1 MRIRHLFTLLLVALC
16 SLWASPASAEVRV
29 LLNGVEE
36 ASYSDLR
43 TALTKFFSSYT
54 VSSDDTVEFISD
66 AGNENFKMSSKLTKP
81 ANIIISAVRISCD
94 DVDVFDLRNEGVKLT
109 LNIAETLEGNIQM
122 RRNTELTFLNVN
134 SYSGHCET
142 ESGCVV
148 NVEGGDFFCDSGTLF
163 NNYDSHVNINGGTFH
178 LQGTHC
184 RIYEGSDADLT
195 IADGYALYC
204 EETGERILPGA
215 GRSLYA
221 EEITV
226 SLLKNA
232 DLVKAS
238 FNGKE
243 YFFSSVEKSLTAML
257 YADVMNFD
265 LTLLKDASASVQGS
279 EGDPLLF
286 FVENEVTFDLQ
297 NYTLTVD
304 APEGP
309 VILARNSDIT
319 LKAKAG
325 GGIVNTSGSMMESY
339 GGSLTVGGGTYKAAQ
354 SGFYAEETKVRIE
367 DGEFEAAR
375 VAFDYRECNDVE
387 VSSGH
392 FLSTGTDF
400 TDGDDYHWPAVKSN
414 GNSLPEGYIFVGHFP
429 EGDVQRSDMYGYLYL
444 EGKCFYD
451 VSVGIGDPLA
461 TVTIGSTVKEYASLS
476 AAFKAAQQ
484 ANEAIVTLLK
494 DTELQNTIT
503 LTTGDVTF
511 KLEDYRLETY
521 APDAAFIVNGGTLR
535 MKAFEN
541 GRISSR
547 YFDSTIFDC
556 RSGLLVISSGN
567 YSSYSECVICKN
579 GSNVIITDGFFT
591 SQNSAVLRNEGF
603 NTILMGGDFATSA
616 EDTSVGAFQLKT
628 AVEVPSDYTFVTHES
643 AGNFQVRTTSGM
655 RSVWSDVS
663 RRPAVDVSVE
673 KFVNY
678 ATLITPDGKETDYM
692 YFEEAMDAAQ
702 QMEKATVRLNANV
715 AFCDGSLYRSYVI
728 NSGDITLDCDNHILL
743 SASRYALDLR
753 GGKLTI
759 EGSPFGGVYQ
769 LSGEEFGSSI
779 NQCAIYLKSADGASN
794 SSRPQLVINSGYFR
808 FPAMGIISFDGGV
821 EVNGGTFEGGGSYF
835 FMYHGKDLVLKG
847 GTFKDSDSPI
857 ACYDQGFWI
866 PEGYEVIDLAT
877 GDKIGHHDMGFIV
890 PYPYNVT
897 IIKPEPVVEVATAE
911 GTVGFTDFY
920 EAYKYAENQSAAE
933 ITLLKDI
940 TLKTPIQQEDGNIVL
955 NLGDYTIT
963 YIDGAGRYNRVF
975 SINWGSLT
983 VNASPQGGIRSD
995 FGNIFTIYYSR
1006 SLTINGGYYEASDIV
1021 VYGSGGTSLNITDG
1035 TFVSTNNSAILL
1047 DYSEKHNLSG
1057 GHYISPEGQPAVDGR
1072 GRDLARGYAYYNASI
1087 TPYMEMQ
1094 TGSAMSPRT
1103 KDFEFPND
1111 IVVMPCLVKAT
1122 LDRLDGSEPVEY
1134 YNMHDAITDA
1144 RDTDREVKLVNDMV
1158 LTTALYPNRGD
1169 IRFDLN
1175 GHTIMCY
1182 DGGVLLPGKGT
1193 ITICGNGT
1201 IVCPDAYGIFYLTE
1215 EEMDED
1221 APGTIIVEDGTY
1233 IGRQFLYA
1241 DMGNFVFKGG
1251 TFVGEIGMQCY
1262 DDAQVEMRGGTLI
1275 ASDYPLLNG
1284 NDQELLPAGYQFYNA
1299 SNQPLIYSRAQNK
1312 LKEEDMSDA
1321 HYVTVHQPGAPV
1333 AGTISALSHV
1343 IESAKQGLVK
1353 LDTINALVNAALGR

>member
-1 MRIRHLFTLLLVALC
+1 MQIRHLFTLLLLAFGALF
-16 SLWASPASAEVRV
+16 SVPASASVRMV
-29 LLNGVEE
+29 VNGNEQNT
-36 ASYSDLR
+36 YSDLR
-43 TALTKFFSSYT
+43 AALTKFQAGR
-54 VSSDDTVEFISD
+54 DDVVEFFCDRGEHIKQEARIST
-66 AGNENFKMSSKLTKP
+66 A
-81 ANIIISAVRISCD
+81 ANIFIYAPSISCD
-94 DVDVFDLRNEGVKLT
+94 DEYAFRINGNGVRVTFDVDGAF
-109 LNIAETLEGNIQM
+109 EGNV
-122 RRNTELTFLNVN
+122 RVENYGVATFRNVGNFMGYCEVITEGTL
-134 SYSGHCET
+134 
-142 ESGCVV
+142 
-148 NVEGGDFFCDSGTLF
+148 NVEGGDFTCSF
-163 NNYDSHVNINGGTFH
+163 NNYLFDCPDGHGHVCLSGGTFH
-178 LQGTHC
+178 VQE
-184 RIYEGSDADLT
+184 YERVVDETESGVTFAE
-195 IADGYALYC
+195 GYALYD
-204 EETGERILPGA
+204 EESGERILPGLGQSVFGRMQSLVCVPCDDVA
-215 GRSLYA
+215 G
-221 EEITV
+221 ITTAYYSV
-226 SLLKNA
+226 AFNSFDMALNA
-232 DLVKAS
+232 SARI
-238 FNGKE
+238 
-243 YFFSSVEKSLTAML
+243 SSMAYT
-257 YADVMNFD
+257 
-265 LTLLKDASASVQGS
+265 LTLLKDVKVEPFDWTNETPLYYYGS
-279 EGDPLLF
+279 E
-286 FVENEVTFDLQ
+286 VTLDLQ
-297 NYTLTVD
+297 SYTLTVD
-304 APEGP
+304 IPGNPAIYAEESS
-309 VILARNSDIT
+309 LT
-319 LKAKAG
+319 LKATRG
-325 GGIVNTSGSMMESY
+325 GGIVNPSGSLLYSN
-339 GGSLTVGGGTYKAAQ
+339 GGSLTVESGNYKAALN
-354 SGFYAEETKVRIE
+354 GFVTENAVVRVE
-367 DGEFEAAR
+367 DGEFEAAN
-375 VAFDYRECNDVE
+375 VAFDYSSCTDV
-387 VSSGH
+387 VISGGH
-392 FLSTGTDF
+392 FLSTATDYP
-400 TDGDDYHWPAVKSN
+400 DSDNHRWPAIKSN

-429 EGDVQRSDMYGYLYL
+429 EGDIQCSDMYGYLYRD
-444 EGKCFYD
+444 GNSFYD
-451 VSVGIGDPLA
+451 VTVGVGDPVVEVL
-461 TVTIGSTVKEYASLS
+461 TKSGKREFASLS
-476 AAFKAAQQ
+476 AAFKAAAQ
-484 ANEAIVTLLK
+484 AESASITMLK
-494 DTELQNTIT
+494 DADVNSTIT
-503 LTTGDVTF
+503 LTAGNVNFDFEGHKLTSNAPNATF
-511 KLEDYRLETY
+511 VVDGGSLTVVGGAEGRIESNDGNSTVFDCKS
-521 APDAAFIVNGGTLR
+521 GTLV
-535 MKAFEN
+535 FE
-541 GRISSR
+541 
-547 YFDSTIFDC
+547 
-556 RSGLLVISSGN
+556 SGLFA
-567 YSSYSECVICKN
+567 SEDVVVTCN
-579 GSNVIITDGFFT
+579 SGSNVIINGGVFV
-591 SQNSAVLRNEGF
+591 SKNSTALLNYCKD
-603 NTILMGGDFATSA
+603 TMLSGGEFITQTF
-616 EDTSVGAFQLKT
+616 DTSIGAITLNETVKV
-628 AVEVPSDYTFVTHES
+628 ASGYTFVTHES
-643 AGNFQVRTTSGM
+643 VGNFQVYTSDYM
-655 RSVWSDVS
+655 SVVWSDVS
-663 RRPAVDVSVE
+663 RRPAIDVSVE

-702 QMEKATVRLNANV
+702 QMERATVRLNANV
-715 AFCDGSLYRSYVI
+715 AFCDESLYRSYVI
-728 NSGDITLDCDNHILL
+728 TSGDITLDCGNYILL

-759 EGSPFGGVYQ
+759 EGSSNGGVYQ
-769 LSGEEFGSSI
+769 LSDEEFGSPI
-779 NQCAIYLKSADGASN
+779 NQCAINLKSADGASN

-821 EVNGGTFEGGGSYF
+821 EVNGGTFEGGGLHF
-835 FMYHGKDLVLKG
+835 FMHHGKDLVLKG
-847 GTFKDSDSPI
+847 GTFIGSDNPI
-857 ACYDQGFWI
+857 SCYDENFWI
-866 PEGYEVIDLAT
+866 PEGYVPINSAT
-877 GDKIGHHDMGFIV
+877 GEILGYHDMGIPV
-890 PYPYNVT
+890 PYPYILT

-1006 SLTINGGYYEASDIV
+1006 SLTINGGHYEASDVV

-1262 DDAQVEMRGGTLI
+1262 DKSNVELRGGTFVT
-1275 ASDYPLLNG
+1275 SDYFME
-1284 NDQELLPAGYQFYNA
+1284 NDNHQKLIPDGYQFYNA
-1299 SNQPLIYSRAQNK
+1299 SNQPLVYDAAETG
-1312 LKEEDMSDA
+1312 LKEADQSEA
-1321 HYVTVHQPGAPV
+1321 HYVTIHQPNESV
-1333 AGTISALSHV
+1333 AGTVGALSHI
-1343 IESAKQGLVK
+1343 IETAKQGLVK

>member
-1 MRIRHLFTLLLVALC
+1 MQIRHLFTLLLLALGTMF
-16 SLWASPASAEVRV
+16 SVPASASVRMV
-29 LLNGVEE
+29 VNGNEQ
-36 ASYSDLR
+36 STYSDLR
-43 TALTKFFSSYT
+43 AALTKFQAGR
-54 VSSDDTVEFISD
+54 DDVVEFFCEGDEYIKQ
-66 AGNENFKMSSKLTKP
+66 AAIIRTA
-81 ANIIISAVRISCD
+81 ANIIIHAQNIQSFEQYAIRVLGD
-94 DVDVFDLRNEGVKLT
+94 GVNVTFDVEGMF
-109 LNIAETLEGNIQM
+109 EGNV
-122 RRNTELTFLNVN
+122 RVESYGVATFRNFGNFL
-134 SYSGHCET
+134 GHCELIT
-142 ESGCVV
+142 GGTLY
-148 NVEGGDFFCDSGTLF
+148 VEGGDYTCSGGSLLFDSLGGSVCL
-163 NNYDSHVNINGGTFH
+163 SGGTFH
-178 LQGTHC
+178 VQEYEKVVDGTDSSVTFA
-184 RIYEGSDADLT
+184 EGC
-195 IADGYALYC
+195 ALYDA
-204 EETGERILPGA
+204 TSGERILPGLGQSTFAMMETVVCLRDADAARLQFANYDIVFNSFENALNAAA
-215 GRSLYA
+215 G
-221 EEITV
+221 I
-226 SLLKNA
+226 N
-232 DLVKAS
+232 
-238 FNGKE
+238 
-243 YFFSSVEKSLTAML
+243 KSTP
-257 YADVMNFD
+257 YT
-265 LTLLKDASASVQGS
+265 LTLLKDESVTA
-279 EGDPLLF
+279 DPWADESPLNIIYGTAI
-286 FVENEVTFDLQ
+286 VDLQ
-297 NYTLTVD
+297 GHKLTVD
-304 APEGP
+304 APDRPALYVEGCT
-309 VILARNSDIT
+309 LT
-319 LKAKAG
+319 LKAAPG
-325 GGIVNTSGSMMESY
+325 GGIVNTSGDLALIY
-339 GGSLTVGGGTYKAAQ
+339 GGNLTVESGKYKAAQ
-354 SGFYAEETKVRIE
+354 NGFVAENAVVRVE
-367 DGEFEAAR
+367 DGEFEAAN
-375 VAFDYRECNDVE
+375 VAFDYSSCTDV
-387 VSSGH
+387 VISGGH
-392 FLSTGTDF
+392 FLSTATDF

-414 GNSLPEGYIFVGHFP
+414 GKSLPDGYIFVGHFP

-511 KLEDYRLETY
+511 KLEDYRLEIY

-541 GRISSR
+541 GLILSR

-567 YSSYSECVICKN
+567 YSSNSECVFCKN

-603 NTILMGGDFATSA
+603 NTILMGGYFETSA
-616 EDTSVGAFQLKT
+616 KDTSVGAFELKT
-628 AVEVPSDYTFVTHES
+628 AVKVPDDYTFVTHES
-643 AGNFQVRTTSGM
+643 VGNFQIDTYSGM
-655 RSVWSDVS
+655 LSVWSDVL
-663 RRPAVDVSVE
+663 RRPAVMVSVE
-673 KFVNY
+673 PFVRP
-678 ATLITPDGKETDYM
+678 ATVITPDGKVLDCRS
-692 YFEEAMDAAQ
+692 FEIAMNEAQ
-702 QMEKATVRLNANV
+702 LVEKATVRLNANV
-715 AFCDGSLYRSYVI
+715 AFCADGRNSSFVI
-728 NSGDITLDCDNHILL
+728 KKGDITLDCDNHILL

-759 EGSPFGGVYQ
+759 EGSPIGGVYQ
-769 LSGEEFGSSI
+769 LSAEEFGSSI
-779 NQCAIYLKSADGASN
+779 SQCAINLKSADGASN

-821 EVNGGTFEGGGSYF
+821 EVNGGTFEGGGLHF
-835 FMYHGKDLVLKG
+835 FMHHGKDLVLKG
-847 GTFKDSDSPI
+847 GTFIGSDNPI
-857 ACYDQGFWI
+857 SCYDENFWI
-866 PEGYEVIDLAT
+866 PEGYVPINPTT
-877 GDKIGHHDMGFIV
+877 GDKVWHHDMGFIV

-911 GTVGFTDFY
+911 GTEGFTDFY

-983 VNASPQGGIRSD
+983 VNASPQGGIRSG

-1006 SLTINGGYYEASDIV
+1006 TLTINGGHYEASDVV

-1193 ITICGNGT
+1193 ITVCGNGT
-1201 IVCPDAYGIFYLTE
+1201 IICPDAYGIFYLDA
-1215 EEMDED
+1215 EEMDENK
-1221 APGTIIVEDGTY
+1221 PGAVIVEDGTF
-1233 IGRQFLYA
+1233 IGRQLLYA
-1241 DMGNFVFKGG
+1241 DMGSFVFKGG

-1333 AGTISALSHV
+1333 AGTISALSHI
-1343 IESAKQGLVK
+1343 IETAKQGLVK

>member
-1 MRIRHLFTLLLVALC
+1 MRIRHLFTLLLLALGAVF
-16 SLWASPASAEVRV
+16 SLPASALVRMV
-29 LLNGVEE
+29 VNGQEQNT
-36 ASYSDLR
+36 YTDLG
-43 TALTKFFSSYT
+43 TALTKFQAG
-54 VSSDDTVEFISD
+54 SDDVVEF
-66 AGNENFKMSSKLTKP
+66 F
-81 ANIIISAVRISCD
+81 CD
-94 DVDVFDLRNEGVKLT
+94 RTEDLKQAAYVNKAADIV
-109 LNIAETLEGNIQM
+109 IHVPNIQCFDDYALCVNGKGV
-122 RRNTELTFLNVN
+122 RVTLDVEGTFLGNLRVENYGVVTIRNVE
-134 SYSGHCET
+134 YFQGYCEIIT
-142 ESGCVV
+142 EGTL
-148 NVEGGDFFCDSGTLF
+148 NVEGGNYICINGSTLF
-163 NNYDSHVNINGGTFH
+163 DCGDSHAHVCLSGGTFH
-178 LQGTHC
+178 LDQYQKVVDASADGVTFA
-184 RIYEGSDADLT
+184 EGYGLYDADS
-195 IADGYALYC
+195 
-204 EETGERILPGA
+204 GERVLPGIGQSVFGMMQNLVCIPSDDA
-215 GRSLYA
+215 ACISTANYSVAFNSFDMAL
-221 EEITV
+221 
-226 SLLKNA
+226 NA
-232 DLVKAS
+232 SARI
-238 FNGKE
+238 
-243 YFFSSVEKSLTAML
+243 SSVPFT
-257 YADVMNFD
+257 
-265 LTLLKDASASVQGS
+265 LTLLKDVKIEPYDWSN
-279 EGDPLLF
+279 ETPLYYYGG
-286 FVENEVTFDLQ
+286 EVTIDLQ
-297 NYTLTVD
+297 GYKLTAD
-304 APEGP
+304 FSNAPAIYAEKSS
-309 VILARNSDIT
+309 LT
-319 LKAKAG
+319 LKAAAG
-325 GGIVNTSGSMMESY
+325 GGIVNPSGSLLYSN
-339 GGSLTVGGGTYKAAQ
+339 GGSLTVESGNYKAAQ
-354 SGFYAEETKVRIE
+354 NGFVAEGTKVRIE
-367 DGEFEAAR
+367 EGEFEAAN
-375 VAFDYRECNDVE
+375 VAFDYSSCTDV
-387 VSSGH
+387 VISGGH

-400 TDGDDYHWPAVKSN
+400 TDGDDYHWAAVKSN
-414 GNSLPEGYIFVGHFP
+414 GKSLPDGYIFVGHFP
-429 EGDVQRSDMYGYLYL
+429 EGDIQRSDIEGYLYL
-444 EGKCFYD
+444 DGKSFYD
-451 VSVGIGDPLA
+451 VTVGIGDPLA

-616 EDTSVGAFQLKT
+616 KDTSVGAFQLKT

-857 ACYDQGFWI
+857 TCYDQGFWI

-897 IIKPEPVVEVATAE
+897 IIKPEPIVEVATAE

-920 EAYKYAENQSAAE
+920 EAYKYAEEQGAAE
-933 ITLLKDI
+933 IILLEDI
-940 TLKTPIQQEDGNIVL
+940 TLKTPIEQEDGNIVL

-963 YIDGAGRYNRVF
+963 YIDDAGRYNRVF

-983 VNASPQGGIRSD
+983 VNASPQGGIRSG

-1006 SLTINGGYYEASDIV
+1006 TLTINGGYYEASDIV

-1072 GRDLARGYAYYNASI
+1072 GRDLARGYAYYDSSVS
-1087 TPYMEMQ
+1087 PYMEMQ
-1094 TGSAMSPRT
+1094 AGSARLPRT

-1122 LDRLDGSEPVEY
+1122 LDRLDGSDPVEY

-1158 LTTALYPNRGD
+1158 LTTALYHNRGD

-1182 DGGVLLPGKGT
+1182 DGAVLLPGEGT
-1193 ITICGNGT
+1193 ITVCGNGT
-1201 IVCPDAYGIFYLTE
+1201 IVCPDAYGIFYLDA

-1221 APGTIIVEDGTY
+1221 EPGAVIVEDGTF
-1233 IGRQFLYA
+1233 IGRQLLYA
-1241 DMGNFVFKGG
+1241 DMGSFVFKGG

-1262 DDAQVEMRGGTLI
+1262 DDSQVEMRGGTLI
-1275 ASDYPLLNG
+1275 TSDYPLLNG

-1299 SNQPLIYSRAQNK
+1299 SNQPLIYSGAQKK